1 MDKSTKK
8 RATIT
13 QVAKHAGVSVG
24 TVSNYLNRYGRCVAR
39 QGSADTAGNC
49 VLDYIPDTL
58 ASSLRRKDS
67 TAIHVLT
74 PHLDSAFYT
83 NTISALMHDAY
94 EAGYTVH
101 ISGYEYSSEIERQQ
115 LRALESS
122 KPGTS
127 IIIFNGFDDLTEI
140 KRLAKKQIHVIM
152 ADRREIP
159 GYTSS
164 VIFDNRRVP
173 FEIICLLK
181 NRNYKRIGLF
191 TEPTKLQ
198 NIRERVEGFLEAMKY
213 FGYPDPE
220 KNIYSRPDLSLDKL
234 KNSYLY
240 MMEILESS
248 KREELPDAWLATSD
262 YLAFGMMRAINE
274 KGYSIPEDFAIV
286 GYDNI
291 EISGY
296 VNPRLTTVEQDQKL
310 FGRTLWSVITEY
322 NKTGKYQSIELPQK
336 IKMRG
341 SC

>member
-24 TVSNYLNRYGRCVAR
+24 TVSNYLNG
-39 QGSADTAGNC
+39 TAGVSHDRAARIQQAID

-198 NIRERVEGFLEAMKY
+198 NIRGKNFAAGMSGGVAYVLDENNDLYTKVNKQMVSVEKLGNKY
-213 FGYPDPE
+213 DVQE
-220 KNIYSRPDLSLDKL
+220 L
-234 KNSYLY
+234 KDMIAEHTAYTNSAKGK
-240 MMEILESS
+240 EILNHF
-248 KREELPDAWLATSD
+248 EEYLPKFKKIIPHD
-262 YLAFGMMRAINE
+262 YNRMMMAIVQMEE
-274 KGYSIPEDFAIV
+274 KGLSSEQAQ
-286 GYDNI
+286 I
-291 EISGY
+291 EAFY
-296 VNPRLTTVEQDQKL
+296 A
-310 FGRTLWSVITEY
+310 
-322 NKTGKYQSIELPQK
+322 NKA
-336 IKMRG
+336 R
-341 SC
+341 

>member
-1 MDKSTKK
+1 MNKSTKK

-13 QVAKHAGVSVG
+13 QVAKRAGVSVG
-24 TVSNYLNRYGRCVAR
+24 TVSNYLNG
-39 QGSADTAGNC
+39 TAS
-49 VLDYIPDTL
+49 VSRDRTMRIQQAIDELDYIPDTL

-67 TAIHVLT
+67 TALHVLT

-83 NTISALMHDAY
+83 NTISTLMHCAY

-101 ISGYEYSSEIERQQ
+101 ISGYEYSAEREKQQ

-127 IIIFNGFDDLTEI
+127 VIIFNGFDDLAEI
-140 KRLAKKQIHVIM
+140 KRLARKQIHVIL

-164 VIFDNRRVP
+164 VVFDNRRAP
-173 FEIICLLK
+173 FEIVCLLK

>member
-24 TVSNYLNRYGRCVAR
+24 TVSNYLNG
-39 QGSADTAGNC
+39 TAGVSHDRAARIQQAID

-152 ADRREIP
+152 ADRREHRIWIVLFIQIR
-159 GYTSS
+159 S
-164 VIFDNRRVP
+164 VH
-173 FEIICLLK
+173 
-181 NRNYKRIGLF
+181 
-191 TEPTKLQ
+191 
-198 NIRERVEGFLEAMKY
+198 
-213 FGYPDPE
+213 
-220 KNIYSRPDLSLDKL
+220 
-234 KNSYLY
+234 
-240 MMEILESS
+240 
-248 KREELPDAWLATSD
+248 
-262 YLAFGMMRAINE
+262 
-274 KGYSIPEDFAIV
+274 
-286 GYDNI
+286 
-291 EISGY
+291 
-296 VNPRLTTVEQDQKL
+296 
-310 FGRTLWSVITEY
+310 
-322 NKTGKYQSIELPQK
+322 
-336 IKMRG
+336 
-341 SC
+341 

>member
-24 TVSNYLNRYGRCVAR
+24 TVSNYLNG
-39 QGSADTAGNC
+39 TAGVSHDRAARIQQAID

-198 NIRERVEGFLEAMKY
+198 NIRERVE
-213 FGYPDPE
+213 
-220 KNIYSRPDLSLDKL
+220 
-234 KNSYLY
+234 
-240 MMEILESS
+240 
-248 KREELPDAWLATSD
+248 
-262 YLAFGMMRAINE
+262 
-274 KGYSIPEDFAIV
+274 DFWK
-286 GYDNI
+286 
-291 EISGY
+291 
-296 VNPRLTTVEQDQKL
+296 Q
-310 FGRTLWSVITEY
+310 
-322 NKTGKYQSIELPQK
+322 
-336 IKMRG
+336 
-341 SC
+341 

>member
-1 MDKSTKK
+1 MGKSTKK

-24 TVSNYLNRYGRCVAR
+24 TVSNYLNG
-39 QGSADTAGNC
+39 TAG
-49 VLDYIPDTL
+49 VSQDRALRIQRAIEDLDYIPDTL
-58 ASSLRRKDS
+58 ASSLRKKDS

-83 NTISALMHDAY
+83 NTISTLMHYAY
-94 EAGYTVH
+94 KAGYTVH
-101 ISGYEYSSEIERQQ
+101 ISGYEYSADIEKQH

-140 KRLAKKQIHVIM
+140 RRLAQKQIHVIM

-164 VIFDNRRVP
+164 VIFDNQQAP
-173 FEIICLLK
+173 FEIVRLLK
-181 NRNYKRIGLF
+181 NKGYRRIGLF
-191 TEPTKLQ
+191 TEPTELQ
-198 NIRERVEGFLEAMKY
+198 NIRERGESFLKAMRY
-213 FGYPDPE
+213 FGYTDSE
-220 KNIYSRPDLSLDKL
+220 CNIYSHPNLSLDKL
-234 KNSYLY
+234 KNGYLY
-240 MMEILESS
+240 MMEILDSA
-248 KREELPDAWLATSD
+248 KREELPDVWLATSD

-274 KGYSIPEDFAIV
+274 KGYSIPEDFGIV

-310 FGRTLWSVITEY
+310 FGKTLWSVITEY
-322 NKTGKYQSIELPQK
+322 NKTGKYQNIELPQK
-336 IKMRG
+336 IKLRG

>member
-24 TVSNYLNRYGRCVAR
+24 TVSNYLNG
-39 QGSADTAGNC
+39 TAGVSHDRAARIQQAID

-213 FGYPDPE
+213 KLGARLR
-220 KNIYSRPDLSLDKL
+220 RPPPR
-234 KNSYLY
+234 
-240 MMEILESS
+240 ERGQRASS
-248 KREELPDAWLATSD
+248 ASAQQ
-262 YLAFGMMRAINE
+262 ARA
-274 KGYSIPEDFAIV
+274 
-286 GYDNI
+286 
-291 EISGY
+291 
-296 VNPRLTTVEQDQKL
+296 EQPPAV
-310 FGRTLWSVITEY
+310 SAM
-322 NKTGKYQSIELPQK
+322 TGKGRRRMRTGPLGRPVTARTAAPMTWQK
-336 IKMRG
+336 PPMV
-341 SC
+341 

>member
-1 MDKSTKK
+1 MNKSTKK
-8 RATIT
+8 RVTIT
-13 QVAKHAGVSVG
+13 QVAKYAGVSVG
-24 TVSNYLNRYGRCVAR
+24 TVSNYLNG
-39 QGSADTAGNC
+39 TAS
-49 VLDYIPDTL
+49 VSHDRAQRIQKAIDELDYIPDTL

-67 TAIHVLT
+67 TAIHILT

-83 NTISALMHDAY
+83 STISTLMHCAY
-94 EAGYTVH
+94 KAGYTVH
-101 ISGYEYSSEIERQQ
+101 ISSYEYSADIEKQQ

-127 IIIFNGFDDLTEI
+127 VIIFNGFDDQTEI
-140 KRLAKKQIHVIM
+140 RRLAKKQIHVIL
-152 ADRREIP
+152 ADRQELP

-164 VIFDNRRVP
+164 VVFDNRRAP
-173 FEIICLLK
+173 FEIVCLLK

-198 NIRERVEGFLEAMKY
+198 NIHERGEGFIEAMK
-213 FGYPDPE
+213 FFDFSEPE
-220 KNIYSRPDLSLDKL
+220 HDVFSRPDLSLDKL
-234 KNSYLY
+234 KNGYLY
-240 MMEILESS
+240 MMEILESH

-274 KGYSIPEDFAIV
+274 KGYSIPEDFGII

-310 FGRTLWSVITEY
+310 FGKTLWSVINEY
-322 NKTGKYQSIELPQK
+322 NKTGKFQNIELPQK

>member
-8 RATIT
+8 RVTIT

-24 TVSNYLNRYGRCVAR
+24 TVSNYLNG
-39 QGSADTAGNC
+39 TASVSHDRAQRIQNAIDE
-49 VLDYIPDTL
+49 LDYIPDTL

-83 NTISALMHDAY
+83 YTISTLMHCAY
-94 EAGYTVH
+94 KAGYTVH
-101 ISGYEYSSEIERQQ
+101 ISSYEYSADIEKQQ

-127 IIIFNGFDDLTEI
+127 VIVFNGFDDLTEI
-140 KRLAKKQIHVIM
+140 KRLARKQIHVIL
-152 ADRREIP
+152 ADRQKVP

-164 VIFDNRRVP
+164 VVFDNRRAP
-173 FEIICLLK
+173 FEIVRLLK
-181 NRNYKRIGLF
+181 SKNYKRIGLF
-191 TEPTKLQ
+191 TEPTELQ
-198 NIRERVEGFLEAMKY
+198 NIHERGEGFLEAMRY
-213 FGYPDPE
+213 FGFSDPE
-220 KNIYSRPDLSLDKL
+220 RYIYSRPELSLDKL

-240 MMEILESS
+240 MMEILNSS
-248 KREELPDAWLATSD
+248 TREELPDAWLATSD

-274 KGYSIPEDFAIV
+274 KGYSIPEDIAIV

-310 FGRTLWSVITEY
+310 FGKTLWSVITEY
-322 NKTGKYQSIELPQK
+322 NKTGKYQNIELPQK